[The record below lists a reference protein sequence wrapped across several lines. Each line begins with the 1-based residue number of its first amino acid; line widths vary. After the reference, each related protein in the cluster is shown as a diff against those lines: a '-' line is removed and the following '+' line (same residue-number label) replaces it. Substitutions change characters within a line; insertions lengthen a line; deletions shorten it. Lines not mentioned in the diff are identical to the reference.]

1 MHSPQLG
8 SGTSGKIPG
17 HFGTQHA
24 TYLPSRVMR
33 VSSAMIRLPGGFAAL
48 VMLTLGWAAPQPAG
62 PQFVD
67 ITTEAGITF
76 KHGSGSPEKDYIFEA
91 KGGGLA
97 VLDYDNDGYLDLYF
111 INGSTVEDLAKGIIH
126 SNALYHAN
134 GDGTYADVTA
144 KAGVQGRGWGMGCAV
159 GDYDNDGNPD
169 IYVLGLTQNIL
180 YRNNGDGTFSDV
192 TKQAGLRD
200 GRWSTS
206 AAFLDYDRD
215 GDLDVY
221 VSHYSIPDTRL
232 LPKRGENRYCH
243 YRGVPV
249 MCGPRGLPGVADSF
263 YRNNGDGTFTDISED
278 AGLAMDAKYYG
289 LGVATGDY
297 DNDGWTDIYVAN
309 DSCPSF
315 LYHNEGNGRFKEVG
329 FLAGAVLSDD
339 GTEQAGMGVDFGDYD
354 NDGWLDITKSNFSY
368 DYNNLCHNERNGTFI
383 ERSMTAGIAQVTMP
397 FVCWANKFIDYDND
411 GWRDIFVA
419 TGHVY
424 PHLLVNPVGGEKYYQ
439 RKLLFRNLQNGRFSE
454 LGKESGSGLQIE
466 KACRGAAFGDL
477 DNDGDIDVI
486 TANLDDVPTVLRN
499 DGGNAKHWLIVRLK
513 GVRSNR
519 FGLGARVKVNA
530 GGLVQIGEATT
541 ASSIFV
547 ANDPR
552 VHFGVGEAREADIEV
567 SWPGDKVQAF
577 RSVPTDRI
585 ITIDQDRGLTSSDIR
600 SSNAN
605 PDPD

>member
-1 MHSPQLG
+1 MRPLRPGQ
-8 SGTSGKIPG
+8 GTSEEYPG
-17 HFGTQHA
+17 HVG
-24 TYLPSRVMR
+24 P
-33 VSSAMIRLPGGFAAL
+33 RLAVRFSPGLRGLSFPWVRLFSGSAAL
-48 VMLTLGWAAPQPAG
+48 AFLVLGAASQRPAG

-67 ITTEAGITF
+67 VTAKAGIAF

-91 KGGGLA
+91 KGGGMG
-97 VLDYDNDGYLDLYF
+97 VLDYDNDGLLDLYF
-111 INGSTVEDLAKGIIH
+111 INGSTVEDLARGVIH
-126 SNALYHAN
+126 PNALYHAN
-134 GDGTYADVTA
+134 GDGTYTDMTA
-144 KAGVQGRGWGMGCAV
+144 RAGVQGRGWGMGCAV
-159 GDYDNDGNPD
+159 GDYNNDGYPD
-169 IYVLGLTQNIL
+169 IYVLGLTENVL
-180 YRNNGDGTFSDV
+180 YRNNGDGTFTDV
-192 TKQAGLRD
+192 TERAGLRD
-200 GRWSTS
+200 GHWSTS

-221 VSHYSIPDTRL
+221 VSHYSIPDTKL

-289 LGVATGDY
+289 LGVAVGDY
-297 DNDGWTDIYVAN
+297 DNDGWTDLYVAN

-315 LYHNEGNGRFKEVG
+315 LYHNEGNGKFKEVG

-354 NDGWLDITKSNFSY
+354 SDGWLDITKSNFSY
-368 DYNNLCHNERNGTFI
+368 DYNNLYHNEQNGTFT
-383 ERSMTAGIAQVTMP
+383 ERSMTAGIAQITMP
-397 FVCWANKFIDYDND
+397 FVCWASKFMDYDND

-424 PHLLVNPVGGEKYYQ
+424 PHLLANPVGGEKYYQ
-439 RKLLFRNLQNGRFSE
+439 RNLLFRNLGNGKFSE
-454 LGKESGSGLQIE
+454 VGRESGPGLQVE

-499 DGGNAKHWLIVRLK
+499 DGGNTKNWLILRLN
-513 GVRSNR
+513 GVKSNR
-519 FGLGARVKVNA
+519 FGLGVRVKVTA
-530 GGLVQIGEATT
+530 GGLVQIGEAST

-552 VHFGVGEAREADIEV
+552 VHFGIGEAREADIEV
-567 SWPGDKVQAF
+567 NWPGDKVQTF
-577 RSVPTDRI
+577 RAVPANRI
-585 ITIDQDRGLTSSDIR
+585 LTIDQNQGLVSGDRYWEGPVID
-600 SSNAN
+600 
-605 PDPD
+605 D